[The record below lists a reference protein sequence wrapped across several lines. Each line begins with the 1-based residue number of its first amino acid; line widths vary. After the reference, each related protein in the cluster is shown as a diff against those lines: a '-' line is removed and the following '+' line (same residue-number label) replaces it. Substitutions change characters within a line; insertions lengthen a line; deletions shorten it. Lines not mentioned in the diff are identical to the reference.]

1 MNPEE
6 QLDKELYKNY
16 LNGDNK
22 AFEQLVI
29 KYKNQIIFFIS
40 GYTKDISIAEDI
52 SQDVFVYILLNKEK
66 YDFQYSF
73 KTYIFMIAKC
83 RAINYIKREKK
94 VVSLKEVENFTKEDK
109 ELEAIIYKNDN
120 NQMLNKKLKELKPD
134 YQAVIYLST
143 FEKMKYKDIAKV
155 MNKNIGQVKSL
166 LNRAKKKLKKL
177 LEEEGMTYEG

>member
-1 MNPEE
+1 MNAKE
-6 QLDKELYKNY
+6 QLDKELYKKY

-22 AFEQLVI
+22 AFEELVI
-29 KYKNQIIFFIS
+29 KYKNQIIFFIA

-52 SQDVFVYILLNKEK
+52 SQDVFVYILLNKEQ

-73 KTYIFMIAKC
+73 RTYIFMIAKC
-83 RAINYIKREKK
+83 RAINYIKRKKK
-94 VVSLKEVENFTKEDK
+94 VVSLKEVENITEADK

-120 NQMLNKKLKELKPD
+120 NQMLNKKLRELKPD

-155 MNKNIGQVKSL
+155 MNKNLGQVKSL

-177 LEEEGMTYEG
+177 LEEEGMTYEE

>member
-1 MNPEE
+1 MSPGE
-6 QLDKELYKNY
+6 QLDKELYKKY

-40 GYTKDISIAEDI
+40 GYTKDIFIAEDI

-94 VVSLKEVENFTKEDK
+94 VVSLKEVENLTKEDK
-109 ELEAIIYKNDN
+109 ELETIIYKNDN

>member
-1 MNPEE
+1 
-6 QLDKELYKNY
+6 
-16 LNGDNK
+16 
-22 AFEQLVI
+22 
-29 KYKNQIIFFIS
+29 
-40 GYTKDISIAEDI
+40 
-52 SQDVFVYILLNKEK
+52 
-66 YDFQYSF
+66 
-73 KTYIFMIAKC
+73 MIAKC

-94 VVSLKEVENFTKEDK
+94 VVSLKEIENLTKEDK

>member
-1 MNPEE
+1 MNSEE
-6 QLDKELYKNY
+6 QLDKELYRKY
-16 LNGDNK
+16 LNGNNS

-73 KTYIFMIAKC
+73 KTYILMIAKC

-94 VVSLKEVENFTKEDK
+94 VVSLKEVEKFTNEDK
-109 ELEAIIYKNDN
+109 ELEAIIYKNEN
-120 NQMLNKKLKELKPD
+120 NQMLNKKLRELKPD

-166 LNRAKKKLKKL
+166 LNRAKKKLKKS

>member
-1 MNPEE
+1 
-6 QLDKELYKNY
+6 
-16 LNGDNK
+16 
-22 AFEQLVI
+22 
-29 KYKNQIIFFIS
+29 
-40 GYTKDISIAEDI
+40 
-52 SQDVFVYILLNKEK
+52 
-66 YDFQYSF
+66 
-73 KTYIFMIAKC
+73 MIAKC

-94 VVSLKEVENFTKEDK
+94 VVSLKEIENFTKEDK
-109 ELEAIIYKNDN
+109 ELETIIYKNDN

-166 LNRAKKKLKKL
+166 LNRAKKKLKKS